1 MTLLSLTAVTAVAE
15 SAATPSQ
22 RNRHE
27 GIAIRQRRSAPSVR
41 LTSRRRSSSS
51 FPKTCEVSTI
61 LTTLPFSLMMKAT
74 NEEKEDRTVNY
85 FLFLLQRSILLC
97 EYSDVVNE
105 RGWKDGRREIEIR
118 GLYICLYIR
127 FVKDFID
134 NIKQ

>member
-1 MTLLSLTAVTAVAE
+1 MPLLSGLHHEEDRALLSL
-15 SAATPSQ
+15 S
-22 RNRHE
+22 
-27 GIAIRQRRSAPSVR
+27 
-41 LTSRRRSSSS
+41 
-51 FPKTCEVSTI
+51 KI
-61 LTTLPFSLMMKAT
+61 LTTPPFSLMMKAT
-74 NEEKEDRTVNY
+74 NEEKEDRTVDY
-85 FLFLLQRSILLC
+85 FLFMPQRSILLC